1 MKKTLAFLIILLGT
15 TGLLRAQ
22 IHGDCDS
29 TATEDEKLHI
39 TLLNHQKVMKEIYGE
54 PLMEIKTIGIL
65 VYDGV
70 FTLDAVGPMCVLSEL
85 MNTKVYYI
93 GLKKGIVKSGRTK
106 IVVDKTIDDIKSLDI
121 LIVPGGSN
129 ATWKASKNEKLLAW
143 IKKID
148 EKSTITASV
157 CTGAWILGAAGLLQ
171 GKTATT
177 HWYRGAEILPK
188 FGATFVEKRY
198 TNDGKYWTSAGVT
211 AGMDMSL
218 ALIKE
223 IRGEKYLQGAMLDLE
238 YNPQPPIDAGTPA
251 KSDKKVLQMMEAMY
265 DYVMLPLLNK
275 EEKKAEKDKK

>member
-1 MKKTLAFLIILLGT
+1 MGTMLLQ
-15 TGLLRAQ
+15 AQ
-22 IHGDCDS
+22 IHSDCDS
-29 TATEDEKLHI
+29 TAAEDEKLHI

-177 HWYRGAEILPK
+177 HWYRGAVILPK

-275 EEKKAEKDKK
+275 EEKKAEKDKKEIDGN